1 MRPRYKRMLQGMAK
15 RRKRGPR
22 EWAVY
27 ILRCAGETL
36 YTGITKDVEAR
47 LLKHQAGKGAAY
59 TRTHLP
65 VELVYQECGKTR
77 SEALVCEAR
86 IKTMPKA
93 RKEALL
99 RQAPASK
106 KLKKFVPG

>member
-1 MRPRYKRMLQGMAK
+1 MAK
-15 RRKRGPR
+15 RKKRGPR

-27 ILRCAGETL
+27 ILRCGDRSL
-36 YTGITKDVEAR
+36 YTGITKDIEAR
-47 LLKHQAGKGAAY
+47 LLKHRAGKGAAY

-65 VELVYQECGKTR
+65 VELVYRELGKTR

-99 RQAPASK
+99 RPPQAPDTIS
-106 KLKKFVPG
+106 P